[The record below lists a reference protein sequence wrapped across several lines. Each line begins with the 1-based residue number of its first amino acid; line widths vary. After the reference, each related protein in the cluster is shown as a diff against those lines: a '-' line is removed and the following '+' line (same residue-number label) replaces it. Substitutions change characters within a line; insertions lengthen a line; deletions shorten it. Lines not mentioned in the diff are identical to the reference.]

1 MSAMRAEAA
10 PRGAA
15 SRISRA
21 WDLVE
26 ETLVGLLGFLALLI
40 GVWQVVGRYLV
51 PGRSI
56 SYGEE
61 VAVYLIVWAIMIVAS
76 QLVRRDGHV
85 RPDLVLRVIP
95 PRAQRFV
102 EAGNC
107 LLALGF
113 SVGLA
118 YYGWQIVKTALLI
131 DEHSSTDLQFP
142 MWIYYLSLPTGA
154 ALMAVRYL
162 IRFLRFTIFHD
173 PSMEVIRAA
182 AHEAMMEGAAPR
194 GLPQAP
200 DAF

>member
-1 MSAMRAEAA
+1 MQAEAA
-10 PRGAA
+10 PRRAA
-15 SRISRA
+15 SRILVV
-21 WDLVE
+21 WDLIE
-26 ETLVGLLGFLALLI
+26 ETLVGLLGLLALAI
-40 GVWQVVGRYLV
+40 GVWQVAGRYLV

-85 RPDLVLRVIP
+85 RPDLVLRMIP
-95 PRAQRFV
+95 ARAQRFV

-107 LLALGF
+107 LLGFGF
-113 SVGLA
+113 SAGLA
-118 YYGWQIVKTALLI
+118 WYGWQIVETALLI

-142 MWIYYLSLPTGA
+142 MWIYYLSLPAGA
-154 ALMAVRYL
+154 GLMAVRYL

-173 PSMEVIRAA
+173 PSTEVIAGA
-182 AHEAMMEGAAPR
+182 GHEAMMEGAATR
-194 GLPQAP
+194 GFNQAP

>member
-1 MSAMRAEAA
+1 MA
-10 PRGAA
+10 PR
-15 SRISRA
+15 ILKA

-26 ETLVGLLGFLALLI
+26 ETLVGLLGLLALLI
-40 GVWQVVGRYLV
+40 GVWGVVSRYFV

-61 VAVYLIVWAIMIVAS
+61 VTVYLIVWAIMIVAS

-85 RPDLVLRVIP
+85 RPDLVLRMIA
-95 PRAQRFV
+95 PRAQRWV
-102 EAGNC
+102 EIGNC

-113 SVGLA
+113 SLGLA
-118 YYGWQIVKTALLI
+118 YYGWQIVETALLI

-154 ALMAVRYL
+154 ALMAARYL
-162 IRFLRFTIFHD
+162 IRLLRFVFFFDASLAVT
-173 PSMEVIRAA
+173 AG
-182 AHEAMMEGAAPR
+182 AHETMMTGTAVSD
-194 GLPQAP
+194 LPQAP

>member
-1 MSAMRAEAA
+1 M
-10 PRGAA
+10 
-15 SRISRA
+15 
-21 WDLVE
+21 
-26 ETLVGLLGFLALLI
+26 ALLI
-40 GVWQVVGRYLV
+40 GVWQVAGRYLV

-61 VAVYLIVWAIMIVAS
+61 VTVYLIVWAIMIVSS

-85 RPDLVLRVIP
+85 RPDLVLRHIP
-95 PRAQRFV
+95 RSAQRCL
-102 EAGNC
+102 ETGNC

-113 SVGLA
+113 SLGLA
-118 YYGWQIVKTALLI
+118 YYGWQIVETALLI

-162 IRFLRFTIFHD
+162 IRLMRLTIFHD
-173 PSMEVIRAA
+173 PSVNVAGAA
-182 AHEAMMEGAAPR
+182 AHEMLMEEGTAGPH
-194 GLPQAP
+194 PHQAP

>member
-1 MSAMRAEAA
+1 MRAED
-10 PRGAA
+10 A
-15 SRISRA
+15 SSRPVWRISRA

-26 ETLVGLLGFLALLI
+26 ETVVGVLGLLGLSI
-40 GVWQVVGRYLV
+40 GVWQVIGRYLV
-51 PGRSI
+51 PGKSI

-61 VAVYLIVWAIMIVAS
+61 ITVYLIVWAIMIVSS

-85 RPDLVLRVIP
+85 RPDLVLRMMA

-113 SVGLA
+113 SLGLA
-118 YYGWQIVKTALLI
+118 WYGWQIVETALLI

-154 ALMAVRYL
+154 VLMALRYV
-162 IRFLRFTIFHD
+162 IRFLRFAVFHD
-173 PSMEVIRAA
+173 PSMDVVGVA
-182 AHEAMMEGAAPR
+182 AHEAMMEGSAPGER
-194 GLPQAP
+194 RRAP